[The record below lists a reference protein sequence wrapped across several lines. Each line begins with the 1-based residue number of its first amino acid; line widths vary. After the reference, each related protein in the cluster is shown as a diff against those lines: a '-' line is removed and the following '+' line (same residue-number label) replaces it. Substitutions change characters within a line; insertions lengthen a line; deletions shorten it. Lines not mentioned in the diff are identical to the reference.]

1 MELTIVYYTL
11 CVLVAVIG
19 RKCRIGFWGVLLASF
34 FLTPPLVFYLLLSFK
49 PSLSQPKKAK
59 LPAGSWLKVKQVGQ

>member
-1 MELTIVYYTL
+1 MELTIAYYTM
-11 CVLVAVIG
+11 CVLVAAFG

-49 PSLSQPKKAK
+49 PSSSQPKKAK
-59 LPAGSWLKVKQVGQ
+59 LQTGSWWKVKQVS